1 MLANF
6 FLFGNLPTFSAI
18 VVVKIFEKERN
29 VQHRHNSTRTLPKI
43 QRENGEDRG
52 KEKRETNK

>member
-18 VVVKIFEKERN
+18 VVVKIFEKEKN
-29 VQHRHNSTRTLPKI
+29 VQHRHNSTRTLPII
-43 QRENGEDRG
+43 QRGDG
-52 KEKRETNK
+52 GDGGDGG